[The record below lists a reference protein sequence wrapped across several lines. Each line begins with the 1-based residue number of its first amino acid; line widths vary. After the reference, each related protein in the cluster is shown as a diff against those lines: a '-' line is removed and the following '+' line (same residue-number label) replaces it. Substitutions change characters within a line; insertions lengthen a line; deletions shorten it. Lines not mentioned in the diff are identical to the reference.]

1 MFAILCANCPSNDDI
16 KTFYCTW
23 SLKVEIV
30 ITFADVF
37 AMLQAGG
44 RPASDAAHCSQ
55 TGAAGVRAAAGGSTA
70 QSEWTDAQQ
79 LPEQRHLPP
88 PHGQWI
94 QLHLPDAQTPFI
106 QY

>member
-1 MFAILCANCPSNDDI
+1 M
-16 KTFYCTW
+16 
-23 SLKVEIV
+23 EIV

-70 QSEWTDAQQ
+70 QSE
-79 LPEQRHLPP
+79 
-88 PHGQWI
+88 
-94 QLHLPDAQTPFI
+94 
-106 QY
+106 